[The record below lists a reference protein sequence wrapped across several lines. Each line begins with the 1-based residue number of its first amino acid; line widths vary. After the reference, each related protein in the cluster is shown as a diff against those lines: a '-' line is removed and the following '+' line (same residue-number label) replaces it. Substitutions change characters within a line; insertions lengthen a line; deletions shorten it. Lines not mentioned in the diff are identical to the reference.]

1 MWLVVVEPSKTRELA
16 RFKQHSLRDAFE
28 RPTFTK
34 TVRPAQGEEI
44 RQVTHLTQPEEA
56 CDWKTE
62 SKKKTAAAAAAQYV
76 LKLKHDSIWRE
87 TCITISHVVGRSS
100 VTHLHLTLRFRFR
113 VRFGDKD
120 ENPPAGQAAR
130 FFLCCATPLPSIGA
144 DQPGRTEYRKV
155 AYLHSTM

>member
-56 CDWKTE
+56 CD
-62 SKKKTAAAAAAQYV
+62 
-76 LKLKHDSIWRE
+76 
-87 TCITISHVVGRSS
+87 
-100 VTHLHLTLRFRFR
+100 
-113 VRFGDKD
+113 
-120 ENPPAGQAAR
+120 
-130 FFLCCATPLPSIGA
+130 
-144 DQPGRTEYRKV
+144 
-155 AYLHSTM
+155 